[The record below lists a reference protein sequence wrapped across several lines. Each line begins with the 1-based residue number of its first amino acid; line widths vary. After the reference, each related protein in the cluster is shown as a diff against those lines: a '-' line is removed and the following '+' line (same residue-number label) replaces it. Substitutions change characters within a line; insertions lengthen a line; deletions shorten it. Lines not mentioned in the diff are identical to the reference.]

1 MLQQQASSPVHNCR
15 SALARRLWRTI
26 FGGGGAPAALHGASS
41 AAGRPGAV
49 EHGPGAPPTAG
60 CGHAGHVAHDD
71 ARGPQDDVPL
81 SPACPFTIDR
91 PIMLQRW
98 ERLTFVHWWFHPS
111 TVQGLLPAWLR
122 VETFDD
128 VAWVGLVPFFM
139 RVATP
144 GGHRFGWVSNFC
156 ETNVRTYVRDREGRS
171 GIWFFSL
178 DAARL
183 GAVITARSTYRLP
196 YFWSRMRLD
205 ERGDDI
211 TYTCRRRWPDPCS
224 ATSRVQVRISEPLGA
239 AELDRRDHFLTAR
252 WVLFSSA
259 GDRTRFA
266 RASHAPGP
274 LYRADVVD
282 VDDQLIIAAGLPSA
296 QHEPIVHYSPGVDVR
311 IGRPQRY
318 GSDA

>member
-1 MLQQQASSPVHNCR
+1 VVR
-15 SALARRLWRTI
+15 
-26 FGGGGAPAALHGASS
+26 
-41 AAGRPGAV
+41 
-49 EHGPGAPPTAG
+49 
-60 CGHAGHVAHDD
+60 DD
-71 ARGPQDDVPL
+71 ARGPEDDEPL
-81 SPACPFTIDR
+81 SPACPFTIER

-98 ERLTFVHWWFHPS
+98 ERLTFVHWWFDPS
-111 TVQGLLPAWLR
+111 TVQHLLPEWLR

-128 VAWVGLVPFFM
+128 VAWVGVVPFFM

-144 GGHRFGWVSNFC
+144 GDRRFGWASNFC
-156 ETNVRTYVRDREGRS
+156 ETNVRTYVRDRDGRS

-205 ERGDDI
+205 EGDGDI
-211 TYTCRRRWPDPCS
+211 TYTCRRRWPNPRS
-224 ATSRVQVRISEPLGA
+224 ATSRVQVHISGPLGP

-266 RASHAPGP
+266 RASHAPWP
-274 LYRADVVD
+274 LHRAEAVD
-282 VDDQLIIAAGLPSA
+282 VDDELVIAAGLPSPQNA
-296 QHEPIVHYSPGVDVR
+296 PIVHYSPGVDVR

-318 GSDA
+318 PSHA

>member
-1 MLQQQASSPVHNCR
+1 
-15 SALARRLWRTI
+15 
-26 FGGGGAPAALHGASS
+26 
-41 AAGRPGAV
+41 
-49 EHGPGAPPTAG
+49 
-60 CGHAGHVAHDD
+60 
-71 ARGPQDDVPL
+71 VPL
-81 SPACPFTIDR
+81 RPTCPFTIER

-98 ERLTFVHWWFHPS
+98 ERLTFVHWSFNPAA
-111 TVQGLLPAWLR
+111 VQSLVPDWLR
-122 VETFDD
+122 VETYDGL
-128 VAWVGLVPFFM
+128 AWVGLVPFFM

-183 GAVITARSTYRLP
+183 GAVLTARATYRLP

-205 ERGDDI
+205 EHDH
-211 TYTCRRRWPDPCS
+211 TFAYTCRRRCPDPRS
-224 ATSRVQVRISEPLGA
+224 TTSKIAVRVGEPFEPSELHQ
-239 AELDRRDHFLTAR
+239 RDHFLTAR

-266 RASHAPGP
+266 RAFHSPWP
-274 LYRADVVD
+274 LHRAELLD
-282 VDDQLIIAAGLPSA
+282 VDDQLIVAAGLPSP
-296 QHEPIVHYSPGVDVR
+296 QGDPIVHYSPGVDVR

-318 GSDA
+318 PTLA